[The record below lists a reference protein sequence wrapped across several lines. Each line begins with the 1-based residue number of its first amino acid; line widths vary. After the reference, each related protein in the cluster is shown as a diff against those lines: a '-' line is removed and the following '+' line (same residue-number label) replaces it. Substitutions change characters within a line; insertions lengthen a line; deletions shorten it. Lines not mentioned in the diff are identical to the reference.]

1 MKKRFLS
8 GMMGAVLLLT
18 GLMTAMTASPL
29 TVRADSEEKS
39 WLCLGADLRA
49 AEKASVLDLLG
60 VKEEDLDDYEVVTVT
75 NKDEHDYLDNYL
87 SSDIIGSRALSSV
100 LVEKKDKGS
109 GIHVTTRNITYC
121 TESMYANALTTAGIS
136 DAEVKVAGPF
146 RITGTAALVGAMK
159 AYEDMTGVEI
169 RETAKDTATNEL
181 VLTSELAEQVGY
193 SSQAEELISMLK
205 QYVAEHG
212 TPSDK
217 EMEDAIK
224 DGEQE
229 LGLTLTPEQE
239 EQILSLMKKI
249 DDLDLDVDELKK
261 QAGEIYEKI
270 ASIEIDQKGFFEKI
284 KSWIDR
290 IFALFDK

>member
-1 MKKRFLS
+1 
-8 GMMGAVLLLT
+8 
-18 GLMTAMTASPL
+18 MTASPL
-29 TVRADSEEKS
+29 TVRADSEEKA
-39 WLCLGADLRA
+39 WLCLGADLKA
-49 AEKASVLDLLG
+49 GEKASVLDLLG
-60 VKEEDLDDYEVVTVT
+60 VSEKDLGDYEVVTVT

-100 LVEKKDKGS
+100 LVEKRDKGS
-109 GIHVTTRNITYC
+109 GIRVTTKNITYC

-181 VLTSELAEQVGY
+181 VLTSELAEQVGD

-239 EQILSLMKKI
+239 DQILTLMKKI

-270 ASIEIDQKGFFEKI
+270 TSIEIDQKGFFEKI

-290 IFALFDK
+290 IFAMFDK

>member
-18 GLMTAMTASPL
+18 GLMTAMTASPI
-29 TVRADSEEKS
+29 TVRADSEEKA

-49 AEKASVLDLLG
+49 GEKASVLDLLG
-60 VKEEDLDDYEVVTVT
+60 VSEKDLDDYEVVTVT

-109 GIHVTTRNITYC
+109 GIHVTTKNITYC

-181 VLTSELAEQVGY
+181 VLTSELAEQVGD
-193 SSQAEELISMLK
+193 SSQAEELMRK
-205 QYVAEHG
+205 AF
-212 TPSDK
+212 TP
-217 EMEDAIK
+217 
-224 DGEQE
+224 
-229 LGLTLTPEQE
+229 LPPET
-239 EQILSLMKKI
+239 
-249 DDLDLDVDELKK
+249 DEVSKLRNSRAYRIGSAVLWLPEKVIRAVRA
-261 QAGEIYEKI
+261 AGGK
-270 ASIEIDQKGFFEKI
+270 
-284 KSWIDR
+284 
-290 IFALFDK
+290 